1 MIRDL
6 HPSSIVAVIL
16 TSTDFTNEKMKG
28 SERVSKKRQL
38 LYKEQ
43 EKEKHVMFETHCQV
57 NWCLIVQRNL
67 IRNPSS

>member
-43 EKEKHVMFETHCQV
+43 EKEKHVMFETQV
-57 NWCLIVQRNL
+57 N
-67 IRNPSS
+67 